1 MGSGAFLTDSGLET
15 DLIFHHGFDLPD
27 FAAFVLLDDE
37 AGIDALRRYYR
48 EHAAIAASS
57 GAGFVLDSPTWRAS
71 PDWGQRLGYTPE
83 RLADANRRAIQL
95 LVDVRD
101 ELGADVGPVVV
112 SGCVGPRGDGYRP
125 GELMAADEAE
135 AYHSTQIGT
144 FATTEADLVT
154 AMTITYPAEAVGIT
168 RAAAGAGM
176 PVVIS
181 FTVETNGDLP
191 DGTPLRDAI
200 AAVDD
205 ATAGDPAYY
214 MLNCAHPDH
223 FEGVLEPGSA
233 WTARLRGVRANA
245 SRRSHAELDE
255 AEELDEGDP
264 VELAADYRA
273 LRARFPELA
282 VLDGCCGTDSRHVRE
297 IATACVLP

>member
-1 MGSGAFLTDSGLET
+1 
-15 DLIFHHGFDLPD
+15 
-27 FAAFVLLDDE
+27 
-37 AGIDALRRYYR
+37 
-48 EHAAIAASS
+48 
-57 GAGFVLDSPTWRAS
+57 
-71 PDWGQRLGYTPE
+71 
-83 RLADANRRAIQL
+83 
-95 LVDVRD
+95 
-101 ELGADVGPVVV
+101 
-112 SGCVGPRGDGYRP
+112 
-125 GELMAADEAE
+125 
-135 AYHSTQIGT
+135 
-144 FATTEADLVT
+144 
-154 AMTITYPAEAVGIT
+154 
-168 RAAAGAGM
+168 M

-264 VELAADYRA
+264 VELAADYRS
-273 LRARFPELA
+273 LRARFPDLA
-282 VLDGCCGTDSRHVRE
+282 VLGGCCGTDSRHVRE